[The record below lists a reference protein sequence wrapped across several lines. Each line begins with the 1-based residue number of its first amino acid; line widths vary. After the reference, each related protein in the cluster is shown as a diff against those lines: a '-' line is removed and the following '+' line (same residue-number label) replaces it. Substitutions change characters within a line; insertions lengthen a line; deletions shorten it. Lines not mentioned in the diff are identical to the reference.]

1 MVELATL
8 QAVSYIIG
16 SIGVFVAAV
25 YYVLNIQNNRR
36 NQELMLKAQQQTLET
51 RQAQMFM
58 SIYQTDYSNDFL
70 ECLYKVMEMEIKDVD
85 DWKKMRRDKE
95 MYKAWT
101 MVASY
106 LEGIGVLV
114 RENLV
119 DIRLVSEMS
128 SGFIQWFWE
137 RFGPGILQCR
147 EELNFPRFLIEAE
160 YLAERVRDFGSEHP
174 ELGIVSPDFAA
185 HVTSPGS
192 RVEEYS

>member
-1 MVELATL
+1 MVDLAEI
-8 QAVSYIIG
+8 QAAYYM
-16 SIGVFVAAV
+16 VAATGV
-25 YYVLNIQNNRR
+25 LIAAVFYILNIRISQR

-70 ECLYKVMEMEIKDVD
+70 EAVHRVMEMEIKAAD

-95 MYKAWT
+95 NYKAWT
-101 MVASY
+101 MVGSY

-119 DIRLVSEMS
+119 DIRLVSELM
-128 SGFIQWFWE
+128 SGFIRWYWE
-137 RFGPGILQCR
+137 HFGQGILRCR
-147 EELNFPRFLIEAE
+147 EKLNWPRFFIEVE
-160 YLAERVRDFGSEHP
+160 YLAERVRDFGIEHP

-185 HVTSPGS
+185 HVTPSGPS
-192 RVEEYS
+192 VD

>member
-1 MVELATL
+1 MVELAEIQT
-8 QAVSYIIG
+8 AYYM
-16 SIGVFVAAV
+16 VAATG
-25 YYVLNIQNNRR
+25 VLVAAIFYILNLRISQR

-70 ECLYKVMEMEIKDVD
+70 EALHRVMEMELKDVD

-128 SGFIQWFWE
+128 SGFIQWYWE
-137 RFGPGILQCR
+137 RFGPGILRCR
-147 EELNFPRFLIEAE
+147 EELNFPRYLIEAE
-160 YLAERVRDFGSEHP
+160 YLAERVKDFGREHP

-185 HVTSPGS
+185 HMTSSGS
-192 RVEEYS
+192 RVD